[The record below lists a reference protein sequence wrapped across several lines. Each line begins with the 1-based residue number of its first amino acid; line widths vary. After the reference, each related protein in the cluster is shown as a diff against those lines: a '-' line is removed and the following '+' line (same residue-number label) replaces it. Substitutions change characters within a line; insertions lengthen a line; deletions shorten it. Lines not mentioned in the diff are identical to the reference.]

1 MIVWLILALAGIVVV
16 AYICFYIMYSY
27 NYDCMLQVNRGWTVS
42 EVRQWAQRT
51 ALLGASGFLVL
62 AGFVDI
68 PGQ

>member
-1 MIVWLILALAGIVVV
+1 MSDCV
-16 AYICFYIMYSY
+16 ADINFDRHSCSRMYSY
-27 NYDCMLQVNRGWTVS
+27 DYDCMLQVNRGWTVS